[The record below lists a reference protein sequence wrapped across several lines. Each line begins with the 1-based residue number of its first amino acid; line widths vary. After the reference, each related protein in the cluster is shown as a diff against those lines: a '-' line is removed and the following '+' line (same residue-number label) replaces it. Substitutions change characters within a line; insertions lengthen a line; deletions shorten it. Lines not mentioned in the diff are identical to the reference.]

1 MEEIV
6 SKSEIAEKLQFNQKA
21 EAQAILDYTRLIAE
35 INNSEIEEPDR
46 TAFISTISELIS
58 DELNHQEKLFELY
71 VVLSGIEPNKD

>member
-1 MEEIV
+1 MDEIV

-58 DELNHQEKLFELY
+58 DELNHQESLFELY
-71 VVLSGIEPNKD
+71 VALSGIEPNKD

>member
-1 MEEIV
+1 MDEFV

-58 DELNHQEKLFELY
+58 DELNHQERLFELY
-71 VVLSGIEPNKD
+71 VALSGIEPNKD

>member
-1 MEEIV
+1 MDEIV

-46 TAFISTISELIS
+46 AAFISTISELIS

-71 VVLSGIEPNKD
+71 VALSGIEPNKD

>member
-1 MEEIV
+1 MDEIV

-46 TAFISTISELIS
+46 TALLSTISELIS
-58 DELNHQEKLFELY
+58 DELNHQERLFELY
-71 VVLSGIEPNKD
+71 VALSGIEPNKD

>member
-1 MEEIV
+1 MDEIV

-35 INNSEIEEPDR
+35 INNSELEEPDR

-71 VVLSGIEPNKD
+71 VALSGIEPNKD

>member
-1 MEEIV
+1 MDEIV

>member
-1 MEEIV
+1 MDEIV

-58 DELNHQEKLFELY
+58 DELNHQEKLFEMY
-71 VVLSGIEPNKD
+71 VALSGIEPNKD

>member
-1 MEEIV
+1 MDEIV
-6 SKSEIAEKLQFNQKA
+6 SKSEIAEKLQYNQKE

-58 DELNHQEKLFELY
+58 DELNHQEKLFGLY
-71 VVLSGIEPNKD
+71 VALSGIEPNKD

>member
-58 DELNHQEKLFELY
+58 DELNHQEKLFGLY
-71 VVLSGIEPNKD
+71 VALSGIEPNKD

>member
-1 MEEIV
+1 MDEIV

-58 DELNHQEKLFELY
+58 DELNHQEKLFKLY
-71 VVLSGIEPNKD
+71 VALSGIEPNKD

>member
-1 MEEIV
+1 MDEIV

-21 EAQAILDYTRLIAE
+21 EAQAILDYTHLIAE

-58 DELNHQEKLFELY
+58 DELNHQERLFELY
-71 VVLSGIEPNKD
+71 VALSGIEPNKD

>member
-1 MEEIV
+1 MDEIV

-46 TAFISTISELIS
+46 TAVISTISELIS
-58 DELNHQEKLFELY
+58 DELNHQERLFELY
-71 VVLSGIEPNKD
+71 VALSGIEPNKD

>member
-1 MEEIV
+1 MDEIV

-71 VVLSGIEPNKD
+71 VALSGIEPNKE

>member
-1 MEEIV
+1 MDEIV

-46 TAFISTISELIS
+46 TAFILTISELIS

-71 VVLSGIEPNKD
+71 VALSGIEPNKD